1 MASTEVRT
9 VTWLSSDWNG
19 QETCTLSQLTDG
31 WQLAGRATGDAD
43 GQPVRVDYAIT
54 TDQDWQTR
62 RVSVSM
68 STENPH
74 RQQHCV
80 LERDNQGHW
89 TAHGEDCPPLDA
101 IQGLHDIDI
110 QITPA
115 SNTLPINRLNMAM
128 GEGSEVT
135 AAWVRI
141 PEFVV
146 EPLRQRYTRV
156 TSRTYA
162 YESND
167 GEFTATLEVDDLGL
181 VTTYDPGWTRI
192 DTNASKRTS

>member
-1 MASTEVRT
+1 MPSNVVRT

-19 QETCTLSQLTDG
+19 QETCSLSQLSDG
-31 WQLAGRATGDAD
+31 WQLAGRATGDAE
-43 GQPVRVDYAIT
+43 GQPVRVDYAIS
-54 TDQDWQTR
+54 TDQIWQTH

-68 STENPH
+68 STEHPPSH
-74 RQQHCV
+74 QHCV
-80 LERDNQGHW
+80 LERDDQGHW
-89 TAHGEDCPPLDA
+89 TAHGEDCPSLDA
-101 IQGLHDIDI
+101 IQGLQDIDI

-115 SNTLPINRLNMAM
+115 SNTLPINRLNLAI

-156 TSRTYA
+156 ASRTYN
-162 YESND
+162 YESSD

-181 VTTYDPGWTRI
+181 VTTYDPGWTRLAS
-192 DTNASKRTS
+192 TND